1 MTRTNT
7 TLTIVTAGLLR
18 AMKTT
23 ALAGPVEIPIGPV
36 GDVIDAQGQTSL
48 DYNCDGIISG
58 PDVLMLVASGSFD
71 INIFLDMMANWGA
84 TDYDVNCDLIVDRDD
99 MFLVVEQVNPDARSF
114 VDAFRDHWGET
125 GTPYDLNCDDVVNG
139 LDYMQMV
146 TSGSFDIRQALALL
160 ADYGASPHPFDLN
173 CDGAVGI
180 VDFLAGLAA
189 LTDGEG

>member
-7 TLTIVTAGLLR
+7 TLTIVTAGLLG
-18 AMKTT
+18 ALQTT
-23 ALAGPVEIPIGPV
+23 ALAGPVEIPTGPV
-36 GDVIDAQGQTSL
+36 GDVIDAQGQASL

-71 INIFLDMMANWGA
+71 INTFLDMMANWGA

-99 MFLVVEQVNPDARSF
+99 MFRVAEQVNPDTRL
-114 VDAFRDHWGET
+114 VDAFRNHWGET

-146 TSGSFDIRQALALL
+146 TSGSFDIREALALV
-160 ADYGASPHPFDLN
+160 ADWGASPHPLDLD
-173 CDGAVGI
+173 CDGVVGI

-189 LTDGEG
+189 LTDSEG